1 MTPGKRFSTSKHGID
16 SSSIWEDD
24 NAIHFLRTK
33 RPANHLNLLI
43 STVPKAYRDPTAYR
57 FVIDMASLKV
67 WRMEQLNQQLRP

>member
-1 MTPGKRFSTSKHGID
+1 
-16 SSSIWEDD
+16 
-24 NAIHFLRTK
+24 
-33 RPANHLNLLI
+33 LNLLI